1 MSDRK
6 EPSGMLKRLSEAS
19 WVEPL
24 LGAMVAIFGLLTAYA
39 AYQAGIY
46 GGNSAEAYFVALG
59 DLTDANAEYAYRDQT
74 ATQDANLVL
83 EWDIQNEQGASEEL
97 LDIILSNM
105 SPMGLAALDRSD
117 DLDNQYYE
125 ELYGWANAL
134 VENSDAAFKAAQDWD
149 SQGDAYEL
157 LVLIL
162 ALGLGFSG
170 WASLMS
176 SQSWTRYV
184 FAMLGVIA
192 LVVSIVYTVD
202 LESQETPASVKTLW
216 ENEELYD
223 QVNPDVLYNIEE

>member
-6 EPSGMLKRLSEAS
+6 EPTGMLKRLSEAS
-19 WVEPL
+19 WVEPF

-46 GGNSAEAYFVALG
+46 GGNSAEAYFIALG

-105 SPMGLAALDRSD
+105 SPMGLAAIDRSD
-117 DLDNQYYE
+117 DLDDAYYE

-134 VENSDAAFKAAQDWD
+134 VENSDAAFKSAQDWD

-176 SQSWTRYV
+176 NTSWTRYI
-184 FAMLGVIA
+184 FAVMGVIA
-192 LVVSIVYTVD
+192 LVVSIVYLAD
-202 LESQETPASVKTLW
+202 LESAEIPASVKPLA

-223 QVNPDVLYNIEE
+223 QLNPDVKYGIDE